1 MLILLLAMQL
11 SALSANDVVER
22 AIDHHDPESGW
33 ATLEHTFSIRETRP
47 DGTERRVELTL
58 DHPGD
63 RFVYEAEIGGDH
75 VLKRLENGEC
85 HAEINGSTDVS
96 KEQEKKYRDEVY
108 SQRVPAGRRTYYL
121 DVKPTR
127 SGDDFY
133 ITITERKR
141 LRNGGSEKYK
151 VFLYKEDFGKFIRAL
166 HDVMDHIR
174 DERLP
179 EYDFRTHSRTGR
191 DVEVHPR
198 PVVLVEGILVLA
210 HDDLRDRFDHAVFV
224 HVPDDIRLIRRI

>member
-1 MLILLLAMQL
+1 M
-11 SALSANDVVER
+11 SY
-22 AIDHHDPESGW
+22 ESY
-33 ATLEHTFSIRETRP
+33 
-47 DGTERRVELTL
+47 DGEQ
-58 DHPGD
+58 GS
-63 RFVYEAEIGGDH
+63 
-75 VLKRLENGEC
+75 
-85 HAEINGSTDVS
+85 STD
-96 KEQEKKYRDEVY
+96 QESDGENTKYRDEVY

-141 LRNGGSEKYK
+141 LREGGSEKFK

-179 EYDFRTHSRTGR
+179 DYDFQK
-191 DVEVHPR
+191 
-198 PVVLVEGILVLA
+198 L
-210 HDDLRDRFDHAVFV
+210 
-224 HVPDDIRLIRRI
+224 PDEMPGPIEEETEES

>member
-1 MLILLLAMQL
+1 MRSM
-11 SALSANDVVER
+11 S
-22 AIDHHDPESGW
+22 
-33 ATLEHTFSIRETRP
+33 
-47 DGTERRVELTL
+47 
-58 DHPGD
+58 
-63 RFVYEAEIGGDH
+63 YEAYDAEQSESSATE
-75 VLKRLENGEC
+75 ENDNQE
-85 HAEINGSTDVS
+85 N
-96 KEQEKKYRDEVY
+96 QEKKYRDEVY

-141 LRNGGSEKYK
+141 LRNGGSEKFK

-179 EYDFRTHSRTGR
+179 EYDFRKLPEDMPG
-191 DVEVHPR
+191 P
-198 PVVLVEGILVLA
+198 VEGEE
-210 HDDLRDRFDHAVFV
+210 
-224 HVPDDIRLIRRI
+224 

>member
-1 MLILLLAMQL
+1 M
-11 SALSANDVVER
+11 S
-22 AIDHHDPESGW
+22 
-33 ATLEHTFSIRETRP
+33 
-47 DGTERRVELTL
+47 
-58 DHPGD
+58 
-63 RFVYEAEIGGDH
+63 YEAYDAEQSESSTEQ
-75 VLKRLENGEC
+75 ENDQD
-85 HAEINGSTDVS
+85 N
-96 KEQEKKYRDEVY
+96 QEKKYRDEVY

-141 LRNGGSEKYK
+141 LREGGSEKFK

-179 EYDFRTHSRTGR
+179 DYDFRKLPEDMPG
-191 DVEVHPR
+191 
-198 PVVLVEGILVLA
+198 PVQEEE
-210 HDDLRDRFDHAVFV
+210 
-224 HVPDDIRLIRRI
+224 